1 MEPEWNDKQPIYLQ
15 IRDRFVVMI
24 LDGLLKEGEALPSVR
39 NLAAEYKLNPITI
52 SKGYQELVDEGLVEK
67 RRGLGMFTAAGA
79 RERLVEREREQ
90 FLQQEWPDILE
101 RVRRLGLKPRDLL
114 NQALAANDDEGKAT

>member
-15 IRDRFVVMI
+15 IRDRIVVMI
-24 LDGLLKEGEALPSVR
+24 LDGLLKEGDALPSVR

-52 SKGYQELVDEGLVEK
+52 SKGYQQLVEEGLVEK
-67 RRGLGMFTAAGA
+67 RRGLGMFTADGA
-79 RERLVEREREQ
+79 RERLIEREREQ

-101 RVRRLGLKPRDLL
+101 RVRRLGLEPRDLL
-114 NQALAANDDEGKAT
+114 NKAFAANDDEGKAS